1 MINWLKYKYIYFSIS
16 IIFISLSLFGIL
28 KWGFKLGVDFT
39 GGVMAEYRFKKGVS
53 TEFVKSEIEK
63 KMNISV
69 SSISQVGGGD
79 TYLLRLAN
87 LDDNKK
93 DELKKVLEEATGG
106 DVEELRF
113 ENVGPSV
120 GPELVKK
127 TIYAVLISSFSFFW
141 WLLANLAVLNLGFLL
156 SWRCFMTH
164 LS

>member
-1 MINWLKYKYIYFSIS
+1 
-16 IIFISLSLFGIL
+16 
-28 KWGFKLGVDFT
+28 
-39 GGVMAEYRFKKGVS
+39 
-53 TEFVKSEIEK
+53 
-63 KMNISV
+63 MNISV

-127 TIYAVLISSFSFFW
+127 TIYAVLISSFFILL